1 MEWIHL
7 TASMSRLAPSLI
19 LPETGHWLWTW
30 LRDAFAL
37 AIAVAL
43 MPNHVHVLLASGDP
57 GADRR
62 RLARLLGHFG
72 RTFDVRGRASE
83 VADPSVIRGGRVL
96 ARQVRYIMLNPC
108 RDGLAS
114 CPLAWRWSTHRDLV
128 GAAVDPWV
136 TPARLAAVFER
147 DPTHFVARFHRYV
160 SADPSTRVDGTALPI
175 PAPSRPLP
183 DVDVATIAAAATA
196 ALRLPVDAI
205 RSDREARALFVALA
219 FDQGWTSLDRL
230 AALCECS
237 PRTIRR
243 DGNDIDPLALAAAQ
257 LCLGDAR
264 LR

>member
-1 MEWIHL
+1 MTWIHL
-7 TASMSRLAPSLI
+7 TAHMSRLAPSLI
-19 LPETGHWLWTW
+19 LPETGRWLWTW
-30 LRDAFAL
+30 LREAFAL

-43 MPNHVHVLLASGDP
+43 MPNHVHLLFASSDP
-57 GADRR
+57 EADRR

-72 RTFDVRGRASE
+72 RTFDLRGRASN
-83 VADPSVIRGGRVL
+83 VAEPSLIRGGRVL
-96 ARQVRYIMLNPC
+96 ARQVRYVVLNPC

-147 DPTHFVARFHRYV
+147 DATHFVARFHRYV

-175 PAPSRPLP
+175 AAPSRPLP

-196 ALRLPVDAI
+196 ALRLPATAI
-205 RSDREARALFVALA
+205 RSDRDARALFVALA
-219 FDQGWTSLDRL
+219 FDQGWTSLERL
-230 AALCECS
+230 AATCDCS

-243 DGNDIDPLALAAAQ
+243 DASSVDARALAAAR
-257 LCLGDAR
+257 LCLGDPR